1 MQNNYL
7 TITQLSHYLKYK
19 FDNDL
24 NLREVYLKG
33 EISNFKAH
41 TRGHYYFTLK
51 DEGSRINAVMF
62 ASSATKLKF
71 LPMDGMKVLVTGKVT
86 VYEATG
92 GYQIYVSDMLED
104 GVGNLYVA
112 FEQLKKKLEQE
123 GLFDE
128 ERKKKI
134 PRMPKKIGIVT
145 ASTGAAIRDIL
156 TTLKRRYPIVETI
169 LFPALVQG
177 RDAANDIAKK
187 IEIANNYDIDT
198 LIVGR
203 GGGSI
208 EDLWP
213 FNEEVVA
220 RAIYHSKV
228 PVISAVGHEVDFTI
242 ADFVADLRA
251 PTPTAAAELAVVDI
265 NTISEYLEKARNR
278 SNLAIHQL
286 LEESKIQLKHLQ
298 ESYVLKRP
306 SNMYEVKEQKLDIL
320 LDKLN
325 TSMNVIIERYQVR
338 LFQSVNSYILNNPG
352 MLYLQKQEHF
362 KNLYQ
367 SLNKEMNIYLTEYKT
382 NLFKLENSYVLSNPE
397 ILYQFKQQKL
407 TNMIEKLKVMNPL
420 NTLKRGYAI
429 VKKKD
434 KVISDISKIK
444 ENDELLINLKNGNI
458 YTKVVKVSE
467 ENG

>member
-1 MQNNYL
+1 MKDNYI
-7 TITQLSHYLKYK
+7 TITQLSRYLKYK
-19 FDNDL
+19 FDQDVHL
-24 NLREVYLKG
+24 NTVYLKG

-62 ASSATKLKF
+62 ASSVKSCKF
-71 LPMDGMKVLVTGKVT
+71 VPMDGMKVMVTGKVT

-92 GYQIYVSDMLED
+92 GYQIYVTDMLED
-104 GVGNLYVA
+104 GIGNLYVA
-112 FEQLKKKLEQE
+112 YEQLKKKLEQE
-123 GLFDE
+123 GLFE
-128 ERKKKI
+128 QSRKRKI
-134 PRMPKKIGIVT
+134 PKMPRRIGIVT

-177 RDAANDIAKK
+177 KEAAADIARK
-187 IEIANNYDIDT
+187 IEIANTYEIDT

-265 NTISEYLEKARNR
+265 QTVLEYLMKARNR
-278 SNLAIHQL
+278 SYQAMGNFIAHKKLRLENLMM
-286 LEESKIQLKHLQ
+286 
-298 ESYVLKRP
+298 SYVLKKP
-306 SNMYEVKEQKLDIL
+306 SNIYEVKEQKLDMLVDRVHLGMEKIL
-320 LDKLN
+320 EKY
-325 TSMNVIIERYQVR
+325 RVR
-338 LFQSVNSYILNNPG
+338 LFQVENNYVLNNPK
-352 MLYLQKQEHF
+352 MLYSSKLEGF
-362 KNLYQ
+362 CNLYQ
-367 SLNKEMNIYLTEYKT
+367 KLNREMDLVLTSSKT
-382 NLFKLENSYVLSNPE
+382 KLFQLENSYVLTNPE
-397 ILYQFKQQKL
+397 ILYKFKEQKL
-407 TNMIEKLKVMNPL
+407 DSLIEKLEVLNPM
-420 NTLKRGYAI
+420 NTLRRGYTI
-429 VKKKD
+429 VRCQD
-434 KVISDISKIK
+434 KVVSDIHYLKK
-444 ENDELLINLKNGNI
+444 NDELTVEFRNGNVV
-458 YTKVVKVSE
+458 TKVVKVE
-467 ENG
+467 DKNE